1 MSDDLVKRICKT
13 WIEDGRSDDCF
24 WEGWPEDPTPE
35 DSLTP
40 GMVLGRIEEL
50 EAKLAK
56 AENALFTLSRIHDG
70 NPSDARADMLPLDY
84 ARHMLW
90 EARSIARA
98 TLAELK
104 GDKDAESNL

>member
-24 WEGWPEDPTPE
+24 WEGWPEDPTPD

-40 GMVLGRIEEL
+40 GMVLARIEEL

-56 AENALFTLSRIHDG
+56 AVELALEECPFRWGTPNYD
-70 NPSDARADMLPLDY
+70 NWW
-84 ARHMLW
+84 RH
-90 EARSIARA
+90 RRT
-98 TLAELK
+98 TLAALK
-104 GDKDAESNL
+104 GETNE

>member
-13 WIEDGRSDDCF
+13 WIEDGRSDECF
-24 WEGWPEDPTPE
+24 WEGWPENPTPD

-40 GMVLGRIEEL
+40 GMVLARIEEL

-56 AENALFTLSRIHDG
+56 AVKALVQMVGKRYY
-70 NPSDARADMLPLDY
+70 ADDP
-84 ARHMLW
+84 W
-90 EARSIARA
+90 EIACN

-104 GDKDAESNL
+104 GETDE